1 MSEFVRTACL
11 VLLVVPSVVL
21 GAPRKAETQ
30 PRASGNRAAGPVQAT
45 RELVLDDRAS
55 GKVFGIR
62 TARGVLTTV
71 EFPEDIAGRPACGDC
86 EDGQAPEG
94 DALYK
99 LEVSGQGRY
108 MTLRPNAAA
117 RRGVNEDTSTTILV
131 RLEHSTL
138 TLYVEQTERP
148 RADTRVV
155 FKYPGRD
162 ADTEYLRVERAK
174 IEAELAAKAETALT
188 ARFLRAFA
196 EPHACV
202 QRSARTR
209 NDDIVLEVREM
220 CYFGRDIIVTFSVE
234 NRGSTPFEIGSVVVN
249 KGTNK
254 REYVEANTISDRPS
268 TGVVALRLTDG
279 EQVKGPYELALY
291 ERGGKSRVVSLGKL
305 EF

>member
-1 MSEFVRTACL
+1 MSEFVRATWL
-11 VLLVVPSVVL
+11 VLLVVPSVAL
-21 GAPRKAETQ
+21 GAGRKTDT
-30 PRASGNRAAGPVQAT
+30 PPSGDGARPAGPVQAT
-45 RELVLDDRAS
+45 RELVLDEKAS
-55 GKVFGIR
+55 GKVFGLR
-62 TARGVLTTV
+62 TARGVLTTI
-71 EFPEDIAGRPACGDC
+71 EFPEDIVGRPACGDC
-86 EDGQAPEG
+86 EDGQGPEG
-94 DALYK
+94 DALYR

-117 RRGVNEDTSTTILV
+117 RRGTNEDTSTTILV

-174 IEAELAAKAETALT
+174 IEAEVAAKAENALT

-202 QRSARTR
+202 QRSARIR
-209 NDDIVLEVREM
+209 NDDVVLEVREM
-220 CYFGRDIIVTFSVE
+220 CYFGREVILTFSVE

-254 REYVEANTISDRPS
+254 REYVEANTISDHPS
-268 TGVVALRLTDG
+268 TGVVALRLTEGD
-279 EQVKGPYELALY
+279 QVKGPYELALY